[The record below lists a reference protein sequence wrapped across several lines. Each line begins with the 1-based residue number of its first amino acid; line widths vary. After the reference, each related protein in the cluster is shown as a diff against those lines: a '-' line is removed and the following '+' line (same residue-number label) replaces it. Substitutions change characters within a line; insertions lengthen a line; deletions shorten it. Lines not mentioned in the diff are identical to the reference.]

1 MSQQENMQTEQ
12 EPSLLEVLLPSFTRK
27 LDDSGC
33 LDLTDRVAAGAFQ
46 GCGNYVMAINPDN
59 GSIHEVCSGAEDGC
73 YMGGLTDKCEE
84 VFDAFAHKSAS
95 EGYIPVTCM
104 FSHWKACYIDLY
116 FVDEA
121 YEGHPLLEDEMAPD
135 FKRFLEASKSP
146 KAEQM
151 EMPFV
156 KSLQSVPVTTV
167 SFQKA
172 LETLTAETEWT
183 QEALLALPRGKAI
196 GVYAEHTGLT
206 RTLDIVA

>member
-73 YMGGLTDKCEE
+73 YMGGLTDNCEE

-121 YEGHPLLEDEMAPD
+121 YEGHPLLEST
-135 FKRFLEASKSP
+135 RFFVASEAP

-156 KSLQSVPVTTV
+156 KSLQSVLVTKV
-167 SFQKA
+167 SFGKVIKT
-172 LETLTAETEWT
+172 LEAVTGFTKYHIE
-183 QEALLALPRGKAI
+183 ALPRGEVI
-196 GVYAEHTGLT
+196 GIYNDYAGITGT
-206 RTLDIVA
+206 VEVVT